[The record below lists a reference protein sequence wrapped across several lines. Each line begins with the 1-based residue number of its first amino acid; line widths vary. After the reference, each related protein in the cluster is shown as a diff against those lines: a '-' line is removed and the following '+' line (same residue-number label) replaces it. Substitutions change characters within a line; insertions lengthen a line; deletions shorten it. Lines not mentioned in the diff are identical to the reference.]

1 MLSKL
6 LKHEFR
12 ATGRVL
18 LPVYLVLF
26 LSAGLFNLFMHLADN
41 YDLRALQIFRGLT
54 AFLFGVT
61 VIGAG
66 IMTLVLMVYRFYKNY
81 MTDEGYLMFTL
92 PVSTAQLI
100 WSKLIVALV
109 WSAATAAAIL
119 LAVVLATLGQG
130 FWGGFL
136 PSLGEMWEALRSYVP
151 AGHLAGYIAEMV
163 LTALLSA
170 LSSYLMFYAA
180 IALGHSFAN
189 HKIFLS
195 VVFYI
200 GFSVALQIIASFAG
214 IYGIV
219 GMAESDFFDAP
230 NPFALSHYL
239 MGGSAVIAL
248 LVAVIFYVVTYSTLK
263 KRLNLQ

>member
-18 LPVYLVLF
+18 IPLYLVLF

-41 YDLRALQIFRGLT
+41 YDLRALEIFRGLT
-54 AFLFGVT
+54 AFIFGVT

-66 IMTLVLMVYRFYKNY
+66 ILTLALMVYRFYKNY

-109 WSAATAAAIL
+109 WSAATAVAILAAIL
-119 LAVVLATLGQG
+119 LATLGQP
-130 FWGGFL
+130 FWGDL
-136 PSLGEMWEALRSYVP
+136 PTLGDLWNSLLTYVP
-151 AGHLAGYIAEMV
+151 AGHLAGYVVEAV
-163 LTALLSA
+163 LTFILSA

-189 HKIFLS
+189 HKVLLS

-200 GFSVALQIIASFAG
+200 VFSIALQTVTSYAG
-214 IYGIV
+214 VYGIV
-219 GMAESDFFDAP
+219 EMAEGDLFEVP
-230 NPFALSHYL
+230 TPFVFSHYL
-239 MGGSAVIAL
+239 LGGAAVAAL
-248 LVAVIFYVVTYSTLK
+248 LVGVIFYVVTYFTLK

>member
-12 ATGRVL
+12 ATGRVM

-26 LSAGLFNLFMHLADN
+26 LSAGLFCLTMHLADN
-41 YDLRALQIFRGLT
+41 YDLRALEIFRGLT
-54 AFLFGVT
+54 AFVFGVT

-66 IMTLVLMVYRFYKNY
+66 IVTLALMVYRFYKNY

-92 PVSTAQLI
+92 PVATAQLI
-100 WSKLIVALV
+100 WSKLLVALV
-109 WSAATAAAIL
+109 WTVATAAAIV
-119 LAVVLATLGQG
+119 LAVLLATLGQP
-130 FWGGFL
+130 FWADL
-136 PSLGEMWEALRSYVP
+136 PTLRELWDTLLYYVP
-151 AGHLAGYIAEMV
+151 AGHVAGYAVEFVIA
-163 LTALLSA
+163 AI
-170 LSSYLMFYAA
+170 LSSLGSYLLFYAA

-200 GFSVALQIIASFAG
+200 AFSIALQTVASFAG

-219 GMAESDFFDAP
+219 GLAENDFFNSP
-230 NPFALSHYL
+230 TPFLFSHYL
-239 MGGSAVIAL
+239 MGGVAVAAL
-248 LVAVIFYVVTYSTLK
+248 LVAVVFYLVTYFTLK